1 MMNGWILIMN
11 NKSVRM
17 IVSISLNAIFI
28 AIAVAVIVTA
38 GTKAYTFGNRIF
50 NEKAMDTA
58 DNAKV
63 VDVTISSGISAK
75 KLASQLY
82 DKGLIDDKAVFY
94 FQVKLSDYKDKFVDG
109 TYSLNT
115 SMKPTEMMKIL
126 SGVSDSS
133 SENE

>member
-1 MMNGWILIMN
+1 MN

>member
-1 MMNGWILIMN
+1 MN
-11 NKSVRM
+11 NKSIRM
-17 IVSISLNAIFI
+17 IVSISLNALFI
-28 AIAVAVIVTA
+28 AIAVSIIATA

-50 NEKAMDTA
+50 NEKSIDTA
-58 DNAKV
+58 DNAKI

-94 FQVKLSDYKDKFVDG
+94 FQVKLSDYKDQFKDG

-133 SENE
+133 SESE